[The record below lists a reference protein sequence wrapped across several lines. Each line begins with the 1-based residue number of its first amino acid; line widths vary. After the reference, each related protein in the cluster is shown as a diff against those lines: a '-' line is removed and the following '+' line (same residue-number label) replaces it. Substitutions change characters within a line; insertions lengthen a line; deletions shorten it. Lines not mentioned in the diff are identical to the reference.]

1 MKVRECC
8 IFLKFI
14 SHKET
19 LLIISEEKNGINSL
33 DLASVLHKLCGKEA
47 GSSAFFCFVKETR

>member
-19 LLIISEEKNGINSL
+19 LLIISEEKMELILWTWLLYYINSVGGKL
-33 DLASVLHKLCGKEA
+33 DLLH
-47 GSSAFFCFVKETR
+47 FFAL